1 MEQTPKLGSYEEWE
15 AWMVASSLEG
25 KNDQASSSVE
35 DGIKNFMKED
45 DPRPGGILAG
55 KWARILPGSLELS
68 GEVLSKNHALLSQF

>member
-1 MEQTPKLGSYEEWE
+1 MVLYNCTLYSLITDYFARLLRRRMEQTPKLGSYEEWE

-45 DPRPGGILAG
+45 DPQTRVG
-55 KWARILPGSLELS
+55 
-68 GEVLSKNHALLSQF
+68 F

>member
-45 DPRPGGILAG
+45 DPKTRVG
-55 KWARILPGSLELS
+55 
-68 GEVLSKNHALLSQF
+68 F